1 MPESG
6 LHFAQPAWFWGLL
19 ALPPV
24 AWWLWRT
31 AARAAKG
38 PVHRYAD
45 AHLLPHLSGSRAL
58 KSSERWGRFFGW
70 SALWLLLLTAM
81 AGPRWDYEDVRLF
94 HPGDNLLILLDVSRS
109 MEVADVSPS
118 RLARARQEIQDL
130 IVQNRRLRLGL
141 VAFASV
147 PHVVSPVTEDTRT
160 ILLALPALST
170 DMGRLQ
176 GSRLRDA
183 LDRAAILLDAL
194 PEDSARSILLIS
206 DGDFDEPDLIDS
218 VRALADRG
226 IRLHVLGVG
235 TPGGGDVPGPRG
247 APLMNPS
254 GQPVRSA
261 LDEAAL
267 MSLAE
272 AGGGL
277 YRRASYRDDDTGDVL
292 EAAAI
297 SRLPPTAG
305 DERTRVWNDRFYL
318 PLFLLLLLLLPRFKG
333 RPRRAVGTE
342 PGRATSSAQV
352 QTAVR
357 EKA

>member
-31 AARAAKG
+31 AARAARG

-45 AHLLPHLSGSRAL
+45 AHLLPHLSGTRAL

-147 PHVVSPVTEDTRT
+147 PHVISPVTEDTRT

-176 GSRLRDA
+176 GSRLLDA

-194 PEDSARSILLIS
+194 PEESARSILLIS
-206 DGDFDEPDLIDS
+206 DGDFDEPDLAES
-218 VRALADRG
+218 VRALAERG
-226 IRLHVLGVG
+226 IRLHVLGIG

-247 APLMNPS
+247 APLMTPA
-254 GQPVRSA
+254 GQSVRSA
-261 LDEAAL
+261 LDETAL
-267 MSLAE
+267 ASLAE
-272 AGGGL
+272 AGGGI
-277 YRRASYRDDDTGDVL
+277 YRLASYRDDDSADVL

-297 SRLPPTAG
+297 SRLPPSAG

-318 PLFLLLLLLLPRFKG
+318 PVLLLLLLLLPRFKG
-333 RPRRAVGTE
+333 RPRAAAGL
-342 PGRATSSAQV
+342 GRAASPAPADAAS
-352 QTAVR
+352 R
-357 EKA
+357 ERT